1 MVFSPCKSTNKPHA
15 SEILCEGSRPVIEGY
30 KLSHVRYI
38 CVIVG
43 CVLTGGLL
51 RLLFHWFPHWMLWC
65 THKTCSLKEA
75 KKVKIKD
82 ISGIYIH
89 KVHYPTKRNSRPLC
103 DSSTTDAFLGNQ
115 TEYPYIIHKKLKY
128 IWNFESE
135 NFELLQYW
143 DKRPYNEVLNA
154 SALTTDLIETRRS
167 LYGINMIDVNLTP
180 IIKLV
185 LNGCLTPFHCFQV
198 FSCVIWYCVEYE
210 IYATCIAVF
219 SVISLIFQ
227 VYELHKNERAL
238 KRTVCITSKVGV
250 FRRYEGED
258 GTYKQIS
265 KSDFLH

>member
-89 KVHYPTKRNSRPLC
+89 KVHYPTKRNSR
-103 DSSTTDAFLGNQ
+103 
-115 TEYPYIIHKKLKY
+115 
-128 IWNFESE
+128 
-135 NFELLQYW
+135 YW